1 MARLV
6 HLKAS
11 FGAFVV
17 ACCFL
22 YSAQVHH
29 LAPRAAP
36 SLNAV
41 HLANLDATGTR
52 DEVASLVSSLST
64 SQKVGQLL
72 QVDIRKLFDGG
83 DDWSQT
89 APILNKTRVA
99 EYAKLGIGSFFNT
112 PFDGRTQTQAPTVT
126 HWRSILHDI
135 HVVYAE
141 HGAVPFVY
149 GIDTTHGAN
158 YIQDATLFPQP
169 LAAAS
174 SFNVD
179 LVYRMGQVAAKDTL
193 AAGIPWVFSPVVG
206 IAAQPKWSRNYET
219 FGEDPHA
226 VSVLGVALIQGLQ
239 ASNATAACM
248 KHFIGYSNPTS
259 GNDRADSVISDFEL
273 VNYYAP
279 PFLAAVQ
286 QGRVKSAMETYTSV
300 NGEPVIASHKLL
312 VKLLRHDMGF
322 DGLLVTDENEIH
334 QLEAEHHAA
343 DSDLDAIYTVFNH
356 TSVDMNMLPSLADVH
371 NLTWSLVEQGRIST
385 ERLDESVRRI
395 LQMKA
400 DMGLLASYSQGN
412 FTWTD
417 ATLTATVGA
426 VEDQR
431 DAKALADEAII
442 VLENSPKIPIDAVN
456 PKYTLPI
463 EDPQAAVFLTGP
475 LADSKAFL
483 CGGWSIFWQ
492 GTDNSTMIPHGMS
505 IREALNHSFANLQY
519 AAGVDTYGHAVGN
532 LTEALETAAMSTY
545 TIVVVGEAPYAEKNG
560 DIDELSL
567 PDGQLQYVRNLT
579 AIAST
584 NVILVVVEGRPRLL
598 RGVHKNAAAVVV
610 SFLPCEQG
618 GQAIADVVT
627 GRVNPSAKLPI
638 TYPKASGD
646 VHLPYFHR
654 VNSKCREGF
663 QECAM
668 EWTFGSGLSYTTFEY
683 SDMTLSDSTVH
694 SNGTLTLSVT
704 VTNSGRRA
712 GKEVV
717 FVFISQKVRHGA
729 VPEVKRLKHFTKVSL
744 QPQESTTVRFTL
756 TAVDWS
762 YYAPQIGSGFHAVS
776 EPGQFDVLVKHDTDC
791 GKHPALCKTFHVVA

>member
-52 DEVASLVSSLST
+52 DDVASLVSSLST

-193 AAGIPWVFSPVVG
+193 AAGIPWVFSPVPLHR
-206 IAAQPKWSRNYET
+206 AQ
-219 FGEDPHA
+219 
-226 VSVLGVALIQGLQ
+226 
-239 ASNATAACM
+239 ACM

-400 DMGLLASYSQGN
+400 DMGLLASYSEGN
-412 FTWTD
+412 FTWSD

-463 EDPQAAVFLTGP
+463 EDPQAAVFLTGS

-610 SFLPCEQG
+610 
-618 GQAIADVVT
+618 
-627 GRVNPSAKLPI
+627 R
-638 TYPKASGD
+638 
-646 VHLPYFHR
+646 
-654 VNSKCREGF
+654 
-663 QECAM
+663 
-668 EWTFGSGLSYTTFEY
+668 
-683 SDMTLSDSTVH
+683 
-694 SNGTLTLSVT
+694 
-704 VTNSGRRA
+704 
-712 GKEVV
+712 
-717 FVFISQKVRHGA
+717 
-729 VPEVKRLKHFTKVSL
+729 
-744 QPQESTTVRFTL
+744 
-756 TAVDWS
+756 
-762 YYAPQIGSGFHAVS
+762 
-776 EPGQFDVLVKHDTDC
+776 
-791 GKHPALCKTFHVVA
+791 